1 MISETMAPEKQ
12 LCETISVYAEAYGA
26 MQAFQDADTNPGECL
41 IPKGDQ
47 KTGCIGEFWAMR
59 YARKHWDEHECTFGN
74 TSQQGWD
81 LKIGDTGTH
90 IQVKT
95 VSEWS
100 KTRRLSPIHNPDHRP
115 RDAADDWAPWTD
127 LWLVYLNKTFSPT
140 GFWKMAPCEVE
151 FGDAEYLRDKTMQTP
166 GNPDSGSHCFTW
178 PANTVTELLA

>member
-1 MISETMAPEKQ
+1 MTESMATERQ
-12 LCETISVYAEAYGA
+12 LCEAISAYAEAYGA
-26 MQAFQDADTNPGECL
+26 MQEIQDADTTPGECL

-59 YARKHWDEHECTFGN
+59 YARKRWEEHECTFGN

-81 LKIGDTGTH
+81 VKIGDTGIR

-100 KTRRLSPIHNPDHRP
+100 DSRRLSPIHNPGFRP
-115 RDAADDWAPWTD
+115 QNAKDDWAPWTD
-127 LWLVYLNKTFSPT
+127 LWLVYLDKSLRPT
-140 GFWKMAPCEVE
+140 GFWRMTPDDVE
-151 FGDAEYLRDKTMQTP
+151 FGNAEHLQGKTMQTP

-178 PANTVTELLA
+178 PENTVTDLLA